1 MIEFTK
7 GNLLEA
13 DVEALVNTVNT
24 VGVMGKG
31 IALQFRQAFPENYE
45 AYKKACKCGEVK
57 IGKMFVVA
65 TGRLTNPRY
74 IINFP
79 TKRHWR
85 SKSRIEDIQKGLED
99 LVRLVK
105 KKNIRS
111 IAIPPLGCGFG
122 GLRWEDVRPL
132 IVKAFE
138 SLPDVRVLI
147 YEPYKAP
154 AADQMKIA
162 TRRPRLTK
170 GRAALIVLIDRYA
183 IPGYRLTHLEI
194 QKLAYFLQSSGE
206 PLRLNYVKH
215 KYGPYAEN
223 LHFVLQRLEGHY
235 LRGYGDRSRRA
246 EIYLL
251 PGAQEEAEA
260 FLQNYPETLQRIDR
274 VARLIYGFETP
285 YGMELLATVHWLA
298 QEDPAVRE
306 NYQAAIE
313 GFRNWNAHK
322 RKRFRP
328 DHIRVAWEHLRKEGW
343 I

>member
-1 MIEFTK
+1 LCGVFGIIKEGVFIMIEFTK

-45 AYKKACKCGEVK
+45 AYRKACKRGEVK

-74 IINFP
+74 VINFP
-79 TKRHWR
+79 TERHWR
-85 SKSRIEDIQKGLED
+85 NKSRLEDIKKGLED
-99 LVRLVK
+99 LVRVVK
-105 KKNIRS
+105 EKDIRS

-122 GLRWEDVRPL
+122 GLRWEEVRPL

-138 SLPDVRVLI
+138 SLPDVQVLI
-147 YEPYKAP
+147 YEPYQAP

-162 TRRPRLTK
+162 TKRPRLTK

-194 QKLAYFLQSSGE
+194 QKLAYFFQCAGE
-206 PLRLNYVKH
+206 LLRLNYVKH

-246 EIYLL
+246 EIYFL
-251 PGAQEEAEA
+251 PGAKEEAEA
-260 FLQNYPETLQRIDR
+260 FLQSYPETLQRIDR

-298 QEDPAVRE
+298 
-306 NYQAAIE
+306 
-313 GFRNWNAHK
+313 
-322 RKRFRP
+322 
-328 DHIRVAWEHLRKEGW
+328 
-343 I
+343 